1 MARGMK
7 PAISIGG
14 SASETMI
21 ASAPRLLSEN
31 AIVATNPGSLI
42 PTACICSGPGGTS
55 NCTGAG
61 SSNLTARWAAIVS

>member
-1 MARGMK
+1 
-7 PAISIGG
+7 
-14 SASETMI
+14 MI